1 MLAAPVTLFV
11 LAWFSLYAWINTF
24 LPRQVVVAIA
34 FLTGFVFVDI
44 LYNLTVGTFLF
55 WERPRE
61 WLFTTRIQRLH
72 DADVSA
78 TQRFIVVL
86 NTLEPGHVK

>member
-1 MLAAPVTLFV
+1 MVAAPITLLV
-11 LAWFSLYAWINTF
+11 LAWFSFYAWLNTF
-24 LPRQVVVAIA
+24 MPRQVVVAIA
-34 FLTGFVFVDI
+34 FLTGFVFVDV
-44 LYNLTVGTFLF
+44 LYNVTVGTFLF

-61 WLFTTRIQRLH
+61 LLFTSRLQRLH

-78 TQRFIVVL
+78 TQRFVVVL